1 MSRNEPTSR
10 PDRILFV
17 ALAIVLATVSA
28 VVGSAMSAR
37 APAASVA
44 VVAAAPRLPNAQE
57 VVLAEHRCLT
67 EALYYE
73 ARSEG
78 ASGEKAVAEVVFHR
92 LTSGKYGDSICA
104 VVYEGAEGKVCQ
116 FSFACNG
123 DMKRPHEIVAWNQA
137 EELAAQIFT
146 GEVRLRNM
154 TGGATSYH
162 ANYVK
167 PYWAPSLKRTA
178 QIGKHI
184 FYRDAGRSRDS

>member
-1 MSRNEPTSR
+1 MSQNEPTSR

-17 ALAIVLATVSA
+17 ALAIVLATASA
-28 VVGSAMSAR
+28 VMGSAMNAR
-37 APAASVA
+37 APAPVA
-44 VVAAAPRLPNAQE
+44 VVADAPRLPSAQE
-57 VVLAEHRCLT
+57 LVLAEHRCLT

-78 ASGEKAVAEVVFHR
+78 AKGEKAVAEVVFHR
-92 LTSGKYGDSICA
+92 LSSGKYGDSICA

-116 FSFACNG
+116 FSFTCNG
-123 DMKRPHEIVAWNQA
+123 DMRRPREIVAWNQA

-146 GEVRLRNM
+146 GEVRLRNL

-162 ANYVK
+162 AEYVK
-167 PYWAPSLKRTA
+167 PYWAPALKRTA

-184 FYRDAGRSRDS
+184 FYRTSARTRDS

>member
-17 ALAIVLATVSA
+17 TLAIVLATVSA
-28 VVGSAMSAR
+28 VVGSAMSVP
-37 APAASVA
+37 APAPAA
-44 VVAAAPRLPNAQE
+44 VVAAAPRLPSAQE
-57 VVLAEHRCLT
+57 MVLAEHRCLT

-92 LTSGKYGDSICA
+92 LNSGRYGDSVCA
-104 VVYEGAEGKVCQ
+104 VVHEGADGKVCQ

-123 DMKRPHEIVAWNQA
+123 DMNRPREIVAWNQA

-167 PYWAPSLKRTA
+167 PYWAPTLKRTA

-184 FYRDAGRSRDS
+184 FYRDAVRTRDS

>member
-17 ALAIVLATVSA
+17 ALAVVLATVSA
-28 VVGSAMSAR
+28 VVGSAMSVQ
-37 APAASVA
+37 APAPVA
-44 VVAAAPRLPNAQE
+44 VAAAAPRLPSAQE
-57 VVLAEHRCLT
+57 MVLAEHRCLT

-92 LTSGKYGDSICA
+92 LNSGRYGDSVCA
-104 VVYEGAEGKVCQ
+104 VVHEGADGRVCQ
-116 FSFACNG
+116 FSFVCNG
-123 DMKRPHEIVAWNQA
+123 DMNRPREIVAWNQA

-146 GEVRLRNM
+146 GEVRLRNL

-162 ANYVK
+162 ANYVR
-167 PYWAPSLKRTA
+167 PYWAPTLKRTA

-184 FYRDAGRSRDS
+184 FYRDAGHSRAS

>member
-17 ALAIVLATVSA
+17 ALAVVLATVSA
-28 VVGSAMSAR
+28 VVGSAMSAQ
-37 APAASVA
+37 APAPVA
-44 VVAAAPRLPNAQE
+44 VVAAAPRLPSAQE
-57 VVLAEHRCLT
+57 MVLAEHRCLT

-92 LTSGKYGDSICA
+92 LNSGRYGDSVCA
-104 VVYEGAEGKVCQ
+104 VVHEGADGRVCQ
-116 FSFACNG
+116 FSFVCNG
-123 DMKRPHEIVAWNQA
+123 DMKRPREIVAWNQA

-146 GEVRLRNM
+146 GEVRLRNL

-162 ANYVK
+162 ANYVR
-167 PYWAPSLKRTA
+167 PYWAPTLKRTA

-184 FYRDAGRSRDS
+184 FYRNAGHSRDS